1 MRDARYLVLFTVLAL
16 AGLAITSDFVANDRI
31 KVFLY
36 GGVAF
41 CAEVSVDM
49 LNDTCHSLDNN
60 LIDGMVFSA
69 LVGGNDV
76 RTVLRRDDSWY
87 CIFYDN
93 YDCNGDDDNRMY
105 IPGGDNNLQTSGWHD
120 RVHGLRCINEQ
131 Y

>member
-1 MRDARYLVLFTVLAL
+1 MRDPGFLVFFACLAL
-16 AGLAITSDFVANDRI
+16 TGLAIANDFVANDRI

-49 LNDTCHSLDNN
+49 ANDTCHGLDNN

-69 LVGGNDV
+69 LIGGNDV
-76 RTVLRRDDSWY
+76 GTVLKRDDSWY

-93 YDCNGDDDNRMY
+93 YGCTGDDDNRMF
-105 IPGGDNNLQTSGWHD
+105 IPGGDNNLQTSGWHN